1 MRSLLLVP
9 ALLCAHFL
17 SAQEVK
23 ATVQVIGNRLQTTNK
38 QILTSLQ
45 NSIQQ
50 FINTRKWTEDNFE
63 SREKIEISIFVEVVN
78 IQNTNDFTATM
89 QVQSI
94 RPVFN
99 SSYKSTIFSFNDEEV
114 YFTYKEFENLM
125 YQENQN
131 LSDLSTIMAYYV
143 NICLGYDYDSF
154 GELGG
159 SPYFKKSQN
168 IVNLMSGKAG
178 WNQNDGRGF
187 RNKYYLAENLTN
199 GRYDPLRKL
208 VYNYHRKGMDIMYDK
223 PNDGRGAITTALKSL
238 QELNRLVPNSLLQKT
253 FFSTKWSELVEIYKG
268 ATVPEKNDIVTLLV
282 ALDPT
287 NSQRYE
293 KIKL

>member
-1 MRSLLLVP
+1 MRTIV
-9 ALLCAHFL
+9 LLCAFVFA
-17 SAQEVK
+17 SFVQSQEVK
-23 ATVQVIGNRLQTTNK
+23 STVQIIGNRLQATNK

-63 SREKIEISIFVEVVN
+63 IHEKVEISVFIDVTN
-78 IQNTNDFTATM
+78 ITNTSDFSATM
-89 QVQSI
+89 QVQTV
-94 RPVFN
+94 RPIFN
-99 SSYKSTIFSFNDEEV
+99 SAYKSTVFSFNDEAV
-114 YFTYKEFENLM
+114 YFSYKEFENLN

-131 LSDLSTIMAYYV
+131 LNDLSSLLAYYV

-159 SPYFKKSQN
+159 TEFFKKSQN
-168 IVNLMSGKAG
+168 IINLMSGKAG
-178 WNQNDGRGF
+178 WNQNDGGF

-199 GRYDPLRKL
+199 SRYEVLRKL
-208 VYNYHRKGMDIMYDK
+208 VYSYHRSGMDIMYDK
-223 PNDGRGAITTALKSL
+223 PADARAAITTGLKSL
-238 QELNRLVPNSLLQKT
+238 QELMRIVPNSLLQKT

-268 ATVPEKNDIVTLLV
+268 ATVPEKNDIFTLLV
-282 ALDPT
+282 SLDPT
-287 NSQRYE
+287 NTQNYE